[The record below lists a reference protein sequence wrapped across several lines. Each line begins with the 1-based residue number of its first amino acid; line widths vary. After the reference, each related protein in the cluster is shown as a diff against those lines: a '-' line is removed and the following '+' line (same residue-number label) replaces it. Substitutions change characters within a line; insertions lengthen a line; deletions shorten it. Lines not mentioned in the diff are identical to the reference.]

1 MKLLGF
7 REGCYIIRLLGL
19 RVHCYSIRLLVGV
32 QSVLVPHKTVCW
44 VSEYSVS
51 VTAEDYVLGFRV
63 YWYHIRLFIGFQSI
77 LLVLQQKT
85 MCWGSECTGTT

>member
-63 YWYHIRLFIGFQSI
+63 
-77 LLVLQQKT
+77 VLQHKT
-85 MCWGSECTGTT
+85 NWRTVYMRTVYMCGFSFEG